1 MGVARRKLLGL
12 AGAAVGA
19 IAADRAAWGQ
29 APQVTLKMHHFLPPA
44 ANAPAKFLTPW
55 ARMVEKE
62 SGGRIKIDIFPA
74 MQLGGAPPQL
84 YDQVRDG
91 VVDLAWAV
99 PGYTPGRFPVIETFE
114 LPFMVSRRAEA
125 NSKALQ
131 EFSTTHLQKE
141 FGDVHPICF
150 WAQDAGVFHTTKPM
164 KTLADLKGRKLR
176 FPTRFSG
183 EGLKAI
189 GANAIGMP
197 APQVSEALA
206 QGVLDG
212 ALFPWEVVPGLKL
225 HELAK
230 FHTEMPGSPTFY
242 ASTFVLAMNKA
253 KYESLSADLKK
264 VIDDNSGVSVAA
276 LGGRVF
282 DTMGD
287 NGRKI
292 AAARGNSFYEMPA
305 SEIARWKKL
314 LEPMYAD
321 WIKEVSAKGYDGQKL
336 FDAAQALIAAAAAEK
351 N

>member
-253 KYESLSADLKK
+253 KYESLSADLKN
-264 VIDDNSGVSVAA
+264 VIDANSGQAAAVAA
-276 LGGRVF
+276 GRVW
-282 DTMGD
+282 DEEAKVVSAMVA
-287 NGRKI
+287 K
-292 AAARGNSFYEMPA
+292 RGNTILQFSAADMEQFRKATQDVRGPWLEQMRG
-305 SEIARWKKL
+305 SGQDGGKIIA
-314 LEPMYAD
+314 
-321 WIKEVSAKGYDGQKL
+321 
-336 FDAAQALIAAAAAEK
+336 AAQALIAKYSRAG
-351 N
+351 